1 VNVSV
6 SAPSIQSSK
15 RKSFSIETRL
25 RNMSELSEM
34 TQEATKDSEQKDEQH
49 ENVVEQLRKQ
59 LAEAVKQKNES
70 EKKAAD
76 YLDKLQR
83 LQADMENIQ
92 KITRRQIETVTSQA
106 SERLLVKLLPSLD
119 ALRQAVKIA
128 YSNDS
133 LPRDEIAAGLKMLEE
148 QLAQVLETEGL
159 EEIPAEGKSL
169 DPELHEVVSY
179 TETADMPENSVLEE
193 VRKGYKLN
201 GKVIRPSLVV
211 VSKKPKAP
219 EPPEDKS
226 D

>member
-1 VNVSV
+1 VTEEAIKN
-6 SAPSIQSSK
+6 
-15 RKSFSIETRL
+15 
-25 RNMSELSEM
+25 SEG
-34 TQEATKDSEQKDEQH
+34 KDDQPEDM
-49 ENVVEQLRKQ
+49 VEQLRKQ
-59 LAEAVKQKNES
+59 LEDAIRQKNES

-92 KITRRQIETVTSQA
+92 KIARRQIETVTSQA

-128 YSNDS
+128 NSSDS
-133 LPRDEIAAGLKMLEE
+133 LPRDEIAVGLKMLQE
-148 QLAQVLETEGL
+148 QLAQMLETEGL

-179 TETADMPENSVLEE
+179 METDDMPENSVLEE

-211 VSKKPKAP
+211 VSKKPKSP
-219 EPPEDKS
+219 EPLDGKS
-226 D
+226 G